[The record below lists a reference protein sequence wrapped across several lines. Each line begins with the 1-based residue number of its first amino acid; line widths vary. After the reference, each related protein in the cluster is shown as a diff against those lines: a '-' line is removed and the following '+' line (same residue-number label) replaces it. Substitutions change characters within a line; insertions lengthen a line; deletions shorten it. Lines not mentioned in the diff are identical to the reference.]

1 MDPVGVQTL
10 TYITQLWNGKESWR
24 DRQLKG
30 LATLTEK
37 NLLLWVPDTHVAAYN
52 PWTFS
57 ARGPSTVF
65 LIPQTHVTHT
75 HIHASTHAYTSN
87 IFLRNLSDLL
97 PYAHISKDTAFML

>member
-30 LATLTEK
+30 LAILTEK

-52 PWTFS
+52 PLDLQCQGTQH
-57 ARGPSTVF
+57 PLLNSTD
-65 LIPQTHVTHT
+65 TCDTHT
-75 HIHASTHAYTSN
+75 HTCKHTRIHLKY
-87 IFLRNLSDLL
+87 IFKKPL
-97 PYAHISKDTAFML
+97 